1 MKLFQ
6 ALLVVGS
13 VALPALLPAASSYD
27 SIYVHVPFA
36 FVAAGQS
43 FSPGDYRVQ
52 RADNGLILIQGNG
65 KAAATI
71 SVPGSLA
78 KPGTATGLRF
88 SSDGQREHLVSVQ
101 VEGETIRSIL
111 SPTEDTRKIAL
122 SSR

>member
-6 ALLVVGS
+6 ALFVVGS
-13 VALPALLPAASSYD
+13 AALPALLPAASPYD
-27 SIYVHVPFA
+27 SIYVHVPFE

-43 FSPGDYRVQ
+43 FSPGDYRIQ
-52 RADNGLILIQGNG
+52 RADSGLILIQGNG

-71 SVPGSLA
+71 SIPGSMA

-88 SSDGQREHLVSVQ
+88 SSDGEREHLVSVQ
-101 VEGETIRSIL
+101 VEGETTRSIL
-111 SPTEDTRKIAL
+111 SRTENTRKVVL